1 MNQKKM
7 AMMVSGKREEG
18 EKIYESFG
26 PNSSPEKGGTSPRK
40 SFVDASKKG
49 NVGLNLFQILAKYIK
64 VDQFLQG
71 ITDIVRR
78 VNDASL
84 GNSKPNEPR
93 SPPR

>member
-26 PNSSPEKGGTSPRK
+26 PTSSPEKGGTSPRK

-49 NVGLNLFQILAKYIK
+49 NVGLNLF
-64 VDQFLQG
+64 
-71 ITDIVRR
+71 
-78 VNDASL
+78 
-84 GNSKPNEPR
+84 
-93 SPPR
+93 